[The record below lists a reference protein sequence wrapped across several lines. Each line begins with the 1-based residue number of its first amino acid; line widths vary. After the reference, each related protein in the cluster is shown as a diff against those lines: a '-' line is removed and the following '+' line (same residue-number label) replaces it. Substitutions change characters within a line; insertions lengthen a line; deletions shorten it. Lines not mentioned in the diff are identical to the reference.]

1 MTRRKPLH
9 RMAALLLCV
18 FLCLGAAF
26 SMMGAAYA
34 ANVEPSGI
42 TIEIMLP
49 ADWAST
55 SAAAKVCVTDE
66 TGGGFASAEVRID
79 RGGSWRNITASLEQ
93 RDSRYY
99 GTVDITANCTIYVR
113 VTGHDGEVYENSRYM
128 ECFDTTPPTLR
139 ASVSGDV
146 LRVEAADDL
155 SGVAHITVN
164 GTCYPNLTG
173 NAVDVPLKDL
183 GTSEQITVQAADKA
197 GNYSRTYQVK
207 NPNYKAPATSQP
219 NQDQKP
225 TVTPPAAT
233 APVKPPATN
242 TTTPSKTEPST
253 TTQPSGSAS
262 VTTDPEQT
270 AKPLTPDGQGTVV
283 DNVTDQDSKEFFT
296 FTTPNENTFYLVID
310 KQRESENV
318 YFLNAVT
325 ESDLLALAEK
335 DKEPEDSNVS
345 AIPDPEP
352 VCTCKDKCA
361 PGEVNTGCPVCVLTM
376 TDCTGKAPAVDPD
389 TDPEPEKPEKG
400 SSSTM
405 ILVVIAALAVGGAG
419 YYLKIYKPKHDLDDA
434 EDLDDLLDEDEPE
447 VNEDTQMQEQTD
459 LEELNAE
466 QPDPDAVFYDDY
478 PDGDDMGDGQEQ
490 EG

>member
-1 MTRRKPLH
+1 MTRRKPLQ
-9 RMAALLLCV
+9 RTVALLLCV
-18 FLCLGAAF
+18 FLCLGTAF

-34 ANVEPSGI
+34 ADVEPSASGV

-49 ADWAST
+49 VDWASA

-146 LRVEAADDL
+146 LKVEAADDL
-155 SGVAHITVN
+155 SGVAQITVN
-164 GTCYPNLTG
+164 GKCYTNLTNG
-173 NAVDVPLKDL
+173 AVDVPLKDL
-183 GTSEQITVQAADKA
+183 GTSEKITVQAADHA
-197 GNYSRTYQVK
+197 GNYSQTYSVE
-207 NPNYKAPATSQP
+207 NLNYKAPAASQP
-219 NQDQKP
+219 AQTQKP
-225 TVTPPAAT
+225 TGSTST
-233 APVKPPATN
+233 TTTPVKPPATT
-242 TTTPSKTEPST
+242 TTTPST
-253 TTQPSGSAS
+253 TTPSSGSAT

-325 ESDLLALAEK
+325 ESDLFALAEK
-335 DKEPEDSNVS
+335 DKEPEDNNVS

-361 PGEVNTGCPVCVLTM
+361 PGEVNTDCPVCVLTM
-376 TDCTGKAPAVDPD
+376 KDCTGKAPAADPD

-400 SSSTM
+400 NSSTM
-405 ILVVIAALAVGGAG
+405 LLVVIAALAVGGAG
-419 YYLKIYKPKHDLDDA
+419 YYLKIWKPKHDLDDA
-434 EDLDDLLDEDEPE
+434 EDFDDLTGEDEETVNEDDLEPAPRRVPGDEPE
-447 VNEDTQMQEQTD
+447 E
-459 LEELNAE
+459 
-466 QPDPDAVFYDDY
+466 PDY
-478 PDGDDMGDGQEQ
+478 P
-490 EG
+490 EGYGYEEPEDE

>member
-1 MTRRKPLH
+1 MTRRKPLR

-34 ANVEPSGI
+34 ADAPI

-55 SAAAKVCVTDE
+55 SAAAKVCVTDQ

-79 RGGSWRNITASLEQ
+79 RGGWQNITASLEQ

-99 GTVDITANCTIYVR
+99 GTVDITSNCTVYVR
-113 VTGHDGEVYENSRYM
+113 VTGHDGQVYENSRYM

-139 ASVSGDV
+139 ASISGNV

-155 SGVAHITVN
+155 SGVVQITV
-164 GTCYPNLTG
+164 GGKCYTNLAG

-183 GTSEQITVQAADKA
+183 GTSEQVPVQAADKA
-197 GNYSRTYQVK
+197 GNYSQTYQVK
-207 NPNYKAPATSQP
+207 NPNYKAPAANQP
-219 NQDQKP
+219 AQTP
-225 TVTPPAAT
+225 TATPPAA
-233 APVKPPATN
+233 AIPVKPPATT
-242 TTTPSKTEPST
+242 TTTPSTTAPST
-253 TTQPSGSAS
+253 ATPPSGSAS
-262 VTTDPEQT
+262 VTTDPEAQPS

-296 FTTPNENTFYLVID
+296 FTTPSENTFYLVID

-361 PGEVNTGCPVCVLTM
+361 SGEVNTDCPVCAVSM
-376 TDCTGKAPAVDPD
+376 KDCTGKAPAADPD
-389 TDPEPEKPEKG
+389 TDPKPEKPEKG
-400 SSSTM
+400 GSSTM
-405 ILVVIAALAVGGAG
+405 ILVVVAVLAVGGAG
-419 YYLKIYKPKHDLDDA
+419 YYLKIWKPKHDLDDA
-434 EDLDDLLDEDEPE
+434 EDFDDLTGEDEETVNEDDLEPAPRHGSHDEPE
-447 VNEDTQMQEQTD
+447 E
-459 LEELNAE
+459 
-466 QPDPDAVFYDDY
+466 PDY
-478 PDGDDMGDGQEQ
+478 P
-490 EG
+490 EGYGYEEPEEDE